1 MVNLIVDLMLHWKVH
16 LMVNLKDN
24 KKDAHDVLLDGTL
37 KYEHV
42 SEAESALDD
51 SSEDAPTF
59 ELMVKSRLLLRCN

>member
-24 KKDAHDVLLDGTL
+24 KKDAHDVLLDGAL

-59 ELMVKSRLLLRCN
+59 ELRVKSRLLLRCN